1 MTDSLTLYVLAVIF
15 IATLVRSTLG
25 FGEALIAI
33 PLLALRLPIIV
44 AAPLAVMVSVL
55 VATVVVAQDWR
66 HVELRSASSL
76 IVASL
81 LSLPLG
87 FLLLVKIDGHIIK
100 IILGM
105 VIILFSAYFLKGGAR
120 RHLRK
125 DHWVW
130 LIACGLVAGV
140 LGGAYGMN
148 GPPLAVYGTLRKW
161 SPQHFRATLQGY
173 FLPVSLIG
181 LGGYIALGLVDWQ
194 VLRYFIL
201 SLPVLAVAIVLG
213 RFINRRLKDHRFF
226 VIVYAALIIVGCML
240 VLQAVVQP

>member
-1 MTDSLTLYVLAVIF
+1 MTDSLTLYILAVIF

-25 FGEALIAI
+25 FGEALIAV

-55 VATVVVAQDWR
+55 VAAVVVAQDWR
-66 HVELRSASSL
+66 HVELRSASGL

-148 GPPLAVYGTLRKW
+148 GPPLAVYGT
-161 SPQHFRATLQGY
+161 
-173 FLPVSLIG
+173 
-181 LGGYIALGLVDWQ
+181 Q
-194 VLRYFIL
+194 V
-201 SLPVLAVAIVLG
+201 VA
-213 RFINRRLKDHRFF
+213 
-226 VIVYAALIIVGCML
+226 AALSRNTPGIFSAGKPDRPGRIHCVGAGGLAGFALLHFIVTRIGCCDC
-240 VLQAVVQP
+240 ARPIH